1 MFEQHPFDPTPLLAE
16 HLHKKLCAG
25 HSSAIE
31 PVDCLIVQAAMADYV
46 ADLAAAGLVL
56 VPADSVRFLQQLFDD
71 AIRPDDLEERPEGEG
86 NGSRSRAHAQTWLIL
101 RHQDGRVERGGPYQR
116 WLAELLLCD
125 LGYAHDPD
133 VVAARLEGEPEWVD
147 ELLRELG
154 DQAA

>member
-1 MFEQHPFDPTPLLAE
+1 MFGQRPFDPTPLLAE
-16 HLHKKLCAG
+16 HLHKKLCSG

-31 PVDCLIVQAAMADYV
+31 PVDCLVVQAAMADYV
-46 ADLAAAGLVL
+46 ADLAAAGLAL
-56 VPADSVRFLQQLFDD
+56 VPADSVRFLQQLFED
-71 AIRPDDLEERPEGEG
+71 ATRPDQLEERPEGEG
-86 NGSRSRAHAQTWLIL
+86 NESRSRAHAQTWLIL

-125 LGYAHDPD
+125 MGYYHDPD
-133 VVAARLEGEPEWVD
+133 VVAARLEGEPDWVD